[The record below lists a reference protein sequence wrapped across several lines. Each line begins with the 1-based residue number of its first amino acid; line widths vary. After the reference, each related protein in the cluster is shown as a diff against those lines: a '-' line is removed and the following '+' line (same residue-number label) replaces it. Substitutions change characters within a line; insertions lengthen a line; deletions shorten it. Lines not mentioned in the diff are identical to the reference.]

1 MKKTSLIALTF
12 TLALS
17 LSACGGG
24 EKASDAPP
32 AADAGAKTTVAA
44 VETTTAKQQDNSST
58 TETTDA
64 ASEKTEAQETEAQE
78 TETSE
83 DQTKIAS
90 TLSPEELNA
99 LLTTQAN
106 EFASGFGNY
115 NDQPIEW
122 QVLDIDTDK
131 QAALLITKDC
141 IDVMEMD
148 YDWNENYTW
157 DNSNLCYWLN
167 YEFRYFNFTQ
177 LERNKMLE
185 TVQENPVNSET
196 GVSSGE
202 PTDEWLFVLSMDE
215 AREYFKEDADRVAYY
230 NGEPQGWWLRTAG
243 GETGWYAMVIH
254 DDSGQI
260 DANGSHE
267 ANSYGVRP
275 ACWVQLPGEN
285 PLLTTKVDAS
295 KVDAPLN
302 PKAMLDDDVPEYYI
316 DFTDEIV
323 ISYDVSLY
331 NQALQEQLQ
340 SGYLRTQIDWSINSQ
355 DDWKCT
361 GEDDWP
367 DWLRSDY
374 GYWADLTDD
383 GDTSIISILHSN
395 YGTPKENHYEE
406 ICYGITEDGEGF
418 LNLTDNTVYFRLR
431 FVASPETGD
440 VYSPWSVVFAIGK
453 DAPKTTAAATGNS
466 GIAATIT
473 KALVKEHFD
482 KTLPGGIY
490 KMEIKSD
497 LSIEKGTEYTDFET
511 FYKNEVS
518 AADDGCAAV
527 WLYDNNGKT
536 IQYALTIANGKAEV
550 KETEVTLNQEVK
562 LNYWTSGTGPEGW
575 VWRDDHGW
583 IDGVWDSNVLP
594 ENFPKE
600 IEGTKTRDTW
610 YYSYGAER
618 MAKRIGDMN
627 FPDFNFEEWNLTF
640 DATDEQYAQFEQAL
654 TDHGFYGYL
663 DDSWDNP
670 CYTKTDGEIYLYYI
684 VYDKAENPGYTKQI
698 SCQMTILENTHP
710 ANFEGIALPQYGMFT
725 KEPIKCFQTMFD
737 ADFNEIDSIEYD
749 FNSGSG
755 EIPPYFSLW
764 LDYFGVTREEYDT
777 YIAALKEQNFDQW
790 NESASEDTYTVQFKQ
805 GDYCYAVF
813 YNYDGDEFSLTF
825 AAASEWESIFY

>member
-1 MKKTSLIALTF
+1 MKKKSLLALTF
-12 TLALS
+12 ILALS

-24 EKASDAPP
+24 EKASDATP
-32 AADAGAKTTVAA
+32 AADAGAKTTAAA

-106 EFASGFGNY
+106 EIASGFGNY
-115 NDQPIEW
+115 NDEPIVW
-122 QVLDIDTDK
+122 QILDIDTDK
-131 QAALLITKDC
+131 QTALLISKDC
-141 IDVMEMD
+141 IDVMEMN
-148 YDWNENYTW
+148 YDGNENYTW

-185 TVQENPVNSET
+185 TVQENPANSET

-302 PKAMLDDDVPEYYI
+302 PKAMLDDDVPEYYL

-323 ISYDVSLY
+323 LSYDVTLY
-331 NQALQEQLQ
+331 NQALLTQLQ
-340 SGYLRTQIDWSINSQ
+340 SGNFRIQVDWSINSQ
-355 DDWKCT
+355 EDWKCT

-367 DWLRSDY
+367 DWLNSSYGSWAD
-374 GYWADLTDD
+374 GYWLED
-383 GDTSIISILHSN
+383 GDTAAFSVFRSN
-395 YGTPKENHYEE
+395 YTMPEENHYEE

-431 FVASPETGD
+431 FVVSPETGD
-440 VYSPWSVVFAIGK
+440 VYSPWSEVFAIGK
-453 DAPKTTAAATGNS
+453 DAEELNVSTNS
-466 GIAATIT
+466 AG
-473 KALVKEHFD
+473 
-482 KTLPGGIY
+482 
-490 KMEIKSD
+490 
-497 LSIEKGTEYTDFET
+497 
-511 FYKNEVS
+511 
-518 AADDGCAAV
+518 
-527 WLYDNNGKT
+527 
-536 IQYALTIANGKAEV
+536 
-550 KETEVTLNQEVK
+550 
-562 LNYWTSGTGPEGW
+562 
-575 VWRDDHGW
+575 
-583 IDGVWDSNVLP
+583 
-594 ENFPKE
+594 
-600 IEGTKTRDTW
+600 
-610 YYSYGAER
+610 
-618 MAKRIGDMN
+618 
-627 FPDFNFEEWNLTF
+627 
-640 DATDEQYAQFEQAL
+640 
-654 TDHGFYGYL
+654 
-663 DDSWDNP
+663 
-670 CYTKTDGEIYLYYI
+670 
-684 VYDKAENPGYTKQI
+684 
-698 SCQMTILENTHP
+698 
-710 ANFEGIALPQYGMFT
+710 
-725 KEPIKCFQTMFD
+725 
-737 ADFNEIDSIEYD
+737 
-749 FNSGSG
+749 
-755 EIPPYFSLW
+755 
-764 LDYFGVTREEYDT
+764 
-777 YIAALKEQNFDQW
+777 
-790 NESASEDTYTVQFKQ
+790 
-805 GDYCYAVF
+805 
-813 YNYDGDEFSLTF
+813 
-825 AAASEWESIFY
+825 